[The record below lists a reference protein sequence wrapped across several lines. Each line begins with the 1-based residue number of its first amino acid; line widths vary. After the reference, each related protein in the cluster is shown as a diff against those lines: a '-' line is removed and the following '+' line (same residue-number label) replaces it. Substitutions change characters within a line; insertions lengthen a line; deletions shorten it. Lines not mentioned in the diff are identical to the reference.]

1 MSTNELTSKVREL
14 KELKTMAEELAAEIE
29 AIESELK
36 AEMTARD
43 TEEMIVDIFKVRYT
57 TVTSSRIDTTAIKK
71 ELPEIAERYTKKDN
85 LSPFFSGIITQIF
98 RCKSLRP

>member
-1 MSTNELTSKVREL
+1 MSTNELTSKVKEL
-14 KELKTMAEELAAEIE
+14 KELKTMADELAAEIE
-29 AIESELK
+29 AIENELK

-71 ELPEIAERYTKKDN
+71 ELPEIAERYTKKTT
-85 LSPFFSGIITQIF
+85 SRRFSVA
-98 RCKSLRP
+98 